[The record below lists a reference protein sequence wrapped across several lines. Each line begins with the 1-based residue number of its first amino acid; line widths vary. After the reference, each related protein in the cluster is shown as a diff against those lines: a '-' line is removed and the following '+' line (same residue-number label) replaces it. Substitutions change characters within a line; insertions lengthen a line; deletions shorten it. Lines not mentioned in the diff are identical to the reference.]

1 MGQTS
6 LFTAALLGLGKIV
19 DVLLDY
25 GSDPN
30 QLSTQVFLFK
40 LKLVVNLLEFLVCVV
55 QSFSEIS
62 RCLIFLILW
71 YVTALLYISM
81 IGRQLFFPQAQ
92 LLRCGTVGSDISA
105 LMLPSRC
112 YDGST
117 PVHAAAFSGNQWVL
131 SKLLDEGGDLRV
143 HDEGGK
149 NPQYWAMSAGKE
161 SSAQVG
167 AC

>member
-71 YVTALLYISM
+71 YVIALLYISM
-81 IGRQLFFPQAQ
+81 IGRQLFF
-92 LLRCGTVGSDISA
+92 LR
-105 LMLPSRC
+105 LN
-112 YDGST
+112 
-117 PVHAAAFSGNQWVL
+117 F
-131 SKLLDEGGDLRV
+131 
-143 HDEGGK
+143 
-149 NPQYWAMSAGKE
+149 
-161 SSAQVG
+161 
-167 AC
+167 

>member
-30 QLSTQVFLFK
+30 QLSTQVTTSFNLNRN
-40 LKLVVNLLEFLVCVV
+40 NLLEFLVCVV

>member
-30 QLSTQVFLFK
+30 QLSTQVTTSFNLNRN
-40 LKLVVNLLEFLVCVV
+40 NLLEFLVCVV

-81 IGRQLFFPQAQ
+81 IGRQLFF
-92 LLRCGTVGSDISA
+92 LR
-105 LMLPSRC
+105 LN
-112 YDGST
+112 
-117 PVHAAAFSGNQWVL
+117 F
-131 SKLLDEGGDLRV
+131 
-143 HDEGGK
+143 
-149 NPQYWAMSAGKE
+149 
-161 SSAQVG
+161 
-167 AC
+167 

>member
-40 LKLVVNLLEFLVCVV
+40 LKLVVNLLEFLVRVV

-81 IGRQLFFPQAQ
+81 IGRQLFF
-92 LLRCGTVGSDISA
+92 LR
-105 LMLPSRC
+105 LN
-112 YDGST
+112 
-117 PVHAAAFSGNQWVL
+117 F
-131 SKLLDEGGDLRV
+131 
-143 HDEGGK
+143 
-149 NPQYWAMSAGKE
+149 
-161 SSAQVG
+161 
-167 AC
+167 

>member
-30 QLSTQVFLFK
+30 QLSTQVTTSFNLNRN
-40 LKLVVNLLEFLVCVV
+40 NLLEFLVCVV

-92 LLRCGTVGSDISA
+92 LLRCGRVGSDISA